1 MMYAFFL
8 KRDYNITNNE
18 ELTFNNVIKYNDTIV
33 MGDYNFHNL
42 IIKMKLPFKNIYYLN
57 EKQISKFFENPPYK
71 LNGKY
76 KICKY
81 FIIVNGKSGLE
92 FLETFK
98 YISNVYGVRIVAI
111 IYIPN
116 NNVKKKKKFL
126 PIPILPTILVNNE
139 KDIVNYYLDN
149 LNRLKEINVKY
160 GNDDEIFF
168 KEYSFFKFPK
178 LNETKIIKEQDN
190 GWDMISDIDINIF
203 KLVHYERILGFI
215 NLDKFTGDMYK
226 IYKEN
231 NCLDLFLNYYGNYFY
246 AEHLME
252 SQGSLVASVKM
263 FLYAYTL
270 EENNGKHYDL

>member
-1 MMYAFFL
+1 MYVFFL

-98 YISNVYGVRIVAI
+98 YISNVYGVRIVEI

-116 NNVKKKKKFL
+116 NNVKIEKKFL
-126 PIPILPTILVNNE
+126 QVPILPTILVYNE

-168 KEYSFFKFPK
+168 KEFSFFKFPK
-178 LNETKIIKEQDN
+178 LNA
-190 GWDMISDIDINIF
+190 
-203 KLVHYERILGFI
+203 R
-215 NLDKFTGDMYK
+215 
-226 IYKEN
+226 
-231 NCLDLFLNYYGNYFY
+231 
-246 AEHLME
+246 
-252 SQGSLVASVKM
+252 
-263 FLYAYTL
+263 
-270 EENNGKHYDL
+270 